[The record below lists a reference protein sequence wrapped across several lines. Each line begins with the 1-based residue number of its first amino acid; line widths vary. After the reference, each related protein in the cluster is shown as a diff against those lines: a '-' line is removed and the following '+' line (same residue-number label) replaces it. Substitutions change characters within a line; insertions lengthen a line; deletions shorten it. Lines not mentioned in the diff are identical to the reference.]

1 MANRFSS
8 SLNLNPTRFIERY
21 NYSCNGIYNS
31 PSPADSFRSVI
42 DQLRITFFS
51 AYTNEVETLSFSL
64 ASYSVLSSARIDR
77 FWKTISPIST
87 NRHRTIEKR
96 DTPSPSFLQKKLSL
110 FQVSCFVPSQMERRR
125 LAERKDC
132 ILALRYFPQRIL
144 RMEEKEQRGRANVGR
159 WLYR

>member
-21 NYSCNGIYNS
+21 NYSCNGIFI
-31 PSPADSFRSVI
+31 SFAGRLVRSVI

-51 AYTNEVETLSFSL
+51 AYMNEMETLSFSL

-110 FQVSCFVPSQMERRR
+110 FQVSRFVPSQMERRR
-125 LAERKDC
+125 LAERKEC